1 MSVMTATGQDDAPA
15 VMWGRRE
22 YKYAGK
28 HLGTGNRCGH
38 DPARLATDRLSLPEV
53 KDGHRVRV
61 IDRLIKRAQEY
72 FANPASVPLLTYLD
86 KKKNRDGSYRQNRSE
101 GREAQSL
108 VMSAIFAAIDLKSLR
123 VGNYTERGEFY
134 NLSFFEIASRCAML
148 VPSKDPENPLMICSR
163 FWRAVKWLKRA
174 KVIEVYEQYEE
185 TPDGKRGRPAIK
197 TVSEKF
203 IRALGGFTKAAMKKA
218 RDKSSWKVA
227 KYLAGAT
234 QAGVQGVEEAQKLTD
249 EIRSEQTHKVL
260 FPKPAIKN
268 QFPKEVVRDNSA
280 DSLVGDYTA
289 YVTAMYA
296 EIAEKIGRPLRGL
309 EGSKL
314 FTQHGGPT
322 EQQWLRRRLKL

>member
-1 MSVMTATGQDDAPA
+1 MTEALAVDGPAPLT
-15 VMWGRRE
+15 WGRTLYPYPGE
-22 YKYAGK
+22 Y
-28 HLGTGNRCGH
+28 LGTGNRCGH

-53 KDGHRVRV
+53 KNGHRVRV

-72 FANPASVPLLTYLD
+72 FADPASVPLLTYLD

-123 VGNYTERGEFY
+123 VGNYTPRGDFY
-134 NLSFFEIASRCAML
+134 NLSFFEIASRCSML

-174 KVIEVYEQYEE
+174 RVIEVYEQYEE

-203 IRALGGFTKAAMKKA
+203 IRALGGFTKAALKNA
-218 RDKSSWKVA
+218 RDKSSRKVA
-227 KYLAGAT
+227 KYRAGAT
-234 QAGVQGVEEAQKLTD
+234 LAGVQGVEEAQKLAD
-249 EIRSEQTHKVL
+249 EIRSEQTHKAL
-260 FPKPAIKN
+260 FPKPAAKN
-268 QFPKEVVRDNSA
+268 QFPKQVERDNSA
-280 DSLVGDYTA
+280 DSVVGDYTA

-296 EIAEKIGRPLRGL
+296 EIAKKIGRPLRGL

-314 FTQHGGPT
+314 FTQHGGLT
-322 EQQWLRRRLKL
+322 EQQWLRRRMNL

>member
-1 MSVMTATGQDDAPA
+1 MTEALAVDGPAPLT
-15 VMWGRRE
+15 WGRTLYPYPGE
-22 YKYAGK
+22 Y
-28 HLGTGNRCGH
+28 LGTGNRCGH

-53 KDGHRVRV
+53 KNGHRVRV

-72 FANPASVPLLTYLD
+72 FADPASVPLLTYLD

-123 VGNYTERGEFY
+123 VGNYTQRGDFY
-134 NLSFFEIASRCAML
+134 NLSFFEIASRCSML

-203 IRALGGFTKAAMKKA
+203 IRALGGFTKAALKNA
-218 RDKSSWKVA
+218 RDKSSRKVA
-227 KYLAGAT
+227 KYRAGAT
-234 QAGVQGVEEAQKLTD
+234 LAGVQGVEEAQKLAD
-249 EIRSEQTHKVL
+249 EIRSEQTHKAL
-260 FPKPAIKN
+260 FPKPAVKN
-268 QFPKEVVRDNSA
+268 QFPKQVERDNSA

-296 EIAEKIGRPLRGL
+296 EIAKKIGRPLRGV
-309 EGSKL
+309 EGTKL
-314 FTQHGGPT
+314 FAAHGGLS
-322 EQQWLRRRLKL
+322 EQQWLRRRMNL

>member
-1 MSVMTATGQDDAPA
+1 MTEALALDGPAPLT
-15 VMWGRRE
+15 WGRTLYPYPGE
-22 YKYAGK
+22 Y
-28 HLGTGNRCGH
+28 LGTGNRCGH

-53 KDGHRVRV
+53 KNGHRVRV

-72 FANPASVPLLTYLD
+72 FADPASVPLLTYLD

-123 VGNYTERGEFY
+123 VGNYTPRGDFY
-134 NLSFFEIASRCAML
+134 NLSFFEIASRCSML

-174 KVIEVYEQYEE
+174 RVIEVYEQYEE

-203 IRALGGFTKAAMKKA
+203 IRALGGFTKAALKNA
-218 RDKSSWKVA
+218 RDKSSRKVA
-227 KYLAGAT
+227 KYRAGAT
-234 QAGVQGVEEAQKLTD
+234 LAGVQGVEEAQKLAD
-249 EIRSEQTHKVL
+249 EIRSEQTHKAL
-260 FPKPAIKN
+260 FPKPAAKN
-268 QFPKEVVRDNSA
+268 QFPKQVERDNSA
-280 DSLVGDYTA
+280 DSVVGDYTA

-309 EGSKL
+309 EGSRL
-314 FTQHGGPT
+314 FTQHGGLT
-322 EQQWLRRRLKL
+322 EQQWLRRRMNL

>member
-1 MSVMTATGQDDAPA
+1 MTEALALDGPPPLT
-15 VMWGRRE
+15 WGRTLYPYPGE
-22 YKYAGK
+22 Y
-28 HLGTGNRCGH
+28 LGTGNRCGH

-53 KDGHRVRV
+53 KNGHRVRV

-72 FANPASVPLLTYLD
+72 FADPASVPLLTYLD

-123 VGNYTERGEFY
+123 VGNYTQRGDFY
-134 NLSFFEIASRCAML
+134 NLSFFEIASRCSML

-203 IRALGGFTKAAMKKA
+203 IRALGGFTKAALKNA
-218 RDKSSWKVA
+218 RDKSSRKVA
-227 KYLAGAT
+227 KYRAGAT
-234 QAGVQGVEEAQKLTD
+234 LAGVQGVEEAQKLAD
-249 EIRSEQTHKVL
+249 EIRSEQTHKAL
-260 FPKPAIKN
+260 FPKPAAKN
-268 QFPKEVVRDNSA
+268 QFPKQVERDNSA

-296 EIAEKIGRPLRGL
+296 EIARKIGRPLRGV
-309 EGSKL
+309 EGAKL
-314 FTQHGGPT
+314 FAAHGGLS
-322 EQQWLRRRLKL
+322 EQQWLRRRMNL

>member
-1 MSVMTATGQDDAPA
+1 MTEALALDGPPPLT
-15 VMWGRRE
+15 WGRTLYPYPGE
-22 YKYAGK
+22 Y
-28 HLGTGNRCGH
+28 LGTGNRCGH

-53 KDGHRVRV
+53 KNGHRVRV

-72 FANPASVPLLTYLD
+72 FADPASVPLLTYLD

-123 VGNYTERGEFY
+123 VGNYTQRGDFY
-134 NLSFFEIASRCAML
+134 NLSFFEIASRCSML

-174 KVIEVYEQYEE
+174 RVIEVYEQYEE

-203 IRALGGFTKAAMKKA
+203 IRALGGFTKAAMKSA
-218 RDKSSWKVA
+218 RDKSSRKVA
-227 KYLAGAT
+227 KYRAGAT
-234 QAGVQGVEEAQKLTD
+234 LAGVQGVEEAQKLAD
-249 EIRSEQTHKVL
+249 EIRSEQTHKAL
-260 FPKPAIKN
+260 FPKPAAKN
-268 QFPKEVVRDNSA
+268 QFPKQVERDNSA
-280 DSLVGDYTA
+280 DSVVGDYTA

-314 FTQHGGPT
+314 FTQHGGLT
-322 EQQWLRRRLKL
+322 EQQWLRRRMNL

>member
-1 MSVMTATGQDDAPA
+1 MTEALAVDGPAPLT
-15 VMWGRRE
+15 WGRTLYPYPGE
-22 YKYAGK
+22 Y
-28 HLGTGNRCGH
+28 LGTGNRCGH

-53 KDGHRVRV
+53 KNGHRVRV

-72 FANPASVPLLTYLD
+72 FADPASVPLLTYLD

-123 VGNYTERGEFY
+123 VGNYTPRGDFY
-134 NLSFFEIASRCAML
+134 NLSFFEIASRCSML

-174 KVIEVYEQYEE
+174 RVIEVYEQYEE

-203 IRALGGFTKAAMKKA
+203 IRALGGFTKAALKNA
-218 RDKSSWKVA
+218 RDKSSRKVA
-227 KYLAGAT
+227 KYRAGAT
-234 QAGVQGVEEAQKLTD
+234 LAGVQGVEEAQKLAD
-249 EIRSEQTHKVL
+249 EIRSEQTHKAL
-260 FPKPAIKN
+260 FPKPAAKN
-268 QFPKEVVRDNSA
+268 QFPKQVERDNSA
-280 DSLVGDYTA
+280 DSVVGDYTA

-309 EGSKL
+309 EGSRL
-314 FTQHGGPT
+314 FTQHGGLT
-322 EQQWLRRRLKL
+322 EQQWLRRRMNL

>member
-1 MSVMTATGQDDAPA
+1 MTEALAVDGPAPLT
-15 VMWGRRE
+15 WGRTLYPYPGE
-22 YKYAGK
+22 Y
-28 HLGTGNRCGH
+28 LGTGNRCGH

-53 KDGHRVRV
+53 KNGHRVRV

-72 FANPASVPLLTYLD
+72 FADPASVPLLTYLD

-123 VGNYTERGEFY
+123 VGNYTQRGDFY
-134 NLSFFEIASRCAML
+134 NLSFFEIASRCSML

-203 IRALGGFTKAAMKKA
+203 IRALGGFTKAALKNA
-218 RDKSSWKVA
+218 RDKSSRKVA
-227 KYLAGAT
+227 KYRAGAT
-234 QAGVQGVEEAQKLTD
+234 LAGVQGVEEAQKLAD
-249 EIRSEQTHKVL
+249 EIRSEQTHKAL
-260 FPKPAIKN
+260 FPKPAAKN
-268 QFPKEVVRDNSA
+268 QFPKQVERDNSA
-280 DSLVGDYTA
+280 DSVVGDYTA

-309 EGSKL
+309 EGAKL
-314 FTQHGGPT
+314 FTQHGGLT
-322 EQQWLRRRLKL
+322 EQQWLRRRMNL

>member
-1 MSVMTATGQDDAPA
+1 MTEALAVDGPAPLT
-15 VMWGRRE
+15 WGRTLYPYPGE
-22 YKYAGK
+22 Y
-28 HLGTGNRCGH
+28 LGTGNRCGH

-53 KDGHRVRV
+53 KNGHRVRV

-72 FANPASVPLLTYLD
+72 FADPASVPLLTYLD

-123 VGNYTERGEFY
+123 VGNYTPRGDFY
-134 NLSFFEIASRCAML
+134 NLSFFEIASRCSML

-174 KVIEVYEQYEE
+174 RVIEVYEQYEE

-203 IRALGGFTKAAMKKA
+203 IRALGGFTKAALKNA
-218 RDKSSWKVA
+218 RDKSSRKVA
-227 KYLAGAT
+227 KYRAGAT
-234 QAGVQGVEEAQKLTD
+234 LAGVQGVEEAQKLAD
-249 EIRSEQTHKVL
+249 EIRSEQTHKAL
-260 FPKPAIKN
+260 FPKPAAKN
-268 QFPKEVVRDNSA
+268 QFPKQVERDNSA
-280 DSLVGDYTA
+280 DSVVGDYTA

-309 EGSKL
+309 EGSRL
-314 FTQHGGPT
+314 FTQHGGLT
-322 EQQWLRRRLKL
+322 EQQWLRRRMKL